1 MQLMEMDNKLAPTLQ
16 DYIYQLSQI
25 NIGILKGRLER
36 GNILIKLKESKAY
49 VGYDSYCDTWDSFL
63 EAINISRETARQDM
77 DIFKEF
83 AFHLYEQRNLNVR
96 YERLVRLLP
105 IVKKEPQMKQGLVEM
120 ATISNRADFDNNLR
134 ELKGKIPTDSCGRC
148 FERVQKFEKCIYCG
162 KFRIIEDI

>member
-16 DYIYQLSQI
+16 DYIHQLSQI

-83 AFHLYEQRNLNVR
+83 AFHLYEQRN
-96 YERLVRLLP
+96 
-105 IVKKEPQMKQGLVEM
+105 
-120 ATISNRADFDNNLR
+120 
-134 ELKGKIPTDSCGRC
+134 
-148 FERVQKFEKCIYCG
+148 
-162 KFRIIEDI
+162 